1 MYKNTSHD
9 KIFGKLP
16 NAFEKRDGSKM
27 TDKNDWADQ
36 REFLLEKTL
45 PLLCG
50 GMPPKPEVVNVQS
63 TYAGSGNYLVAV
75 GTNEKTLTFEI
86 QILKPEKENGP
97 VLICGDLF
105 YCNEAV
111 TEEAKKRGFTVVR
124 FNRCALAGDNYR
136 IDRNHG
142 LYLIY
147 PELKFSAI
155 AAWAWGYQRCVD
167 ALEILGINTEN
178 VAIAG
183 HSRGGKTTLWA
194 AATDER
200 IKFVQSSCSGF
211 AGSGCFRY
219 EEIFDPEEIKDTNFG
234 DPRCE
239 NLVDMLGP
247 VPYWLGND
255 GKDIAEY
262 IGRENELPFD
272 MHFMKAAVAPRYLF
286 ESISVDDIWSNPRG
300 AYITHKAA
308 KEIFKVLGVED
319 NIVLSCRYGPHAH
332 TFNDFCRFF
341 DFIECSLQ
349 NKTYLWDNADQMFSY
364 MDIKDLI

>member
-27 TDKNDWADQ
+27 TDTKDWADQ
-36 REFLLEKTL
+36 RNFLLEKTL

-50 GMPPKPEVVNVQS
+50 GMPPKPETITVTQICADN
-63 TYAGSGNYLVAV
+63 YIIRAG
-75 GTNEKTLTFEI
+75 TTEKMIAFEM
-86 QILKPEKENGP
+86 QIRMPEKSSGP
-97 VLICGDLF
+97 VLICGDPYA
-105 YCNEAV
+105 YCNDEVIKEAHG
-111 TEEAKKRGFTVVR
+111 RGFTVVK
-124 FNRCALAGDNYR
+124 FNRCALAGDNYK

-178 VAIAG
+178 VAVAG

-219 EEIFDPEEIKDTNFG
+219 EETFDPEEVKDTNFG

-262 IGRENELPFD
+262 IGRENDLPFD

-286 ESISVDDIWSNPRG
+286 ESISVDDIWANPRG

-308 KEIFKVLGVED
+308 KEIFKFLGAED

-341 DFIECSLQ
+341 DFIECRLQ

-364 MDIKDLI
+364 MDISEII

>member
-1 MYKNTSHD
+1 MYKDTSHD

-16 NAFEKRDGSKM
+16 NALEKRDSNIFTSK
-27 TDKNDWADQ
+27 DNWADQ
-36 REFLLEKTL
+36 RNFLLEKTL

-50 GMPPKPEVVNVQS
+50 GMPPKPEVIKVTQVCNDFYIV
-63 TYAGSGNYLVAV
+63 TSG
-75 GTNEKTLTFEI
+75 TKDKTISFEM
-86 QILKPEKENGP
+86 QIKKPEKTSGP
-97 VLICGDLF
+97 ILICGDPYA
-105 YCNEAV
+105 YCNDEVVKEAHS
-111 TEEAKKRGFTVVR
+111 RGFTIVR
-124 FNRCALAGDNYR
+124 FNRCILAEDNYR

-147 PELKFSAI
+147 PNHKFSAI
-155 AAWAWGYQRCVD
+155 AAWAWGYQRCID

-178 VAIAG
+178 IAIAG

-219 EEIFDPEEIKDTNFG
+219 EEIFDPEKIKNTNFG

-262 IGRENELPFD
+262 VGREADLPFD
-272 MHFMKAAVAPRYLF
+272 MHFMKAAVAPRYLL
-286 ESISVDDIWSNPRG
+286 ETISLDDIWANPRG
-300 AYITHKAA
+300 SYITYKAA
-308 KEIFKVLGVED
+308 KEVYTVLGVSD
-319 NIVLSCRYGPHAH
+319 HIAMSCRYGPHAH
-332 TFNDFCRFF
+332 TPNDFARFF
-341 DFIECSLQ
+341 DFIECAIQ
-349 NKTYLWDNADQMFSY
+349 GKVYPWNNADQMFEY
-364 MDIKDLI
+364 LNIDEII

>member
-1 MYKNTSHD
+1 MYKDTSHD

-16 NAFEKRDGSKM
+16 DAFEMRDGHRM
-27 TDKNDWADQ
+27 TDCQDWNAQ

-50 GMPPKPEVVNVQS
+50 GMPPKPETVNVQS
-63 TYAGSGNYLVAV
+63 TYAGAGNYLVTV
-75 GTNEKTLTFEI
+75 GTSEKTLSFEM
-86 QILKPEKENGP
+86 QILRAEKENGP

-105 YCNEAV
+105 YCNEDV
-111 TEEAKKRGFTVVR
+111 VNEAKKRGITVVK
-124 FNRCALAGDNYR
+124 FNRCVLAGDNYR

-147 PELKFSAI
+147 PKLKFSAI
-155 AAWAWGYQRCVD
+155 AAWAWGYQRCID
-167 ALEILGINTEN
+167 ALEIIGVNTEN
-178 VAIAG
+178 IAIAG

-200 IKFVQSSCSGF
+200 IKFIQSSCSGF

-219 EEIFDPEEIKDTNFG
+219 EQIFDSEKVKDTDFL

-255 GKDIAEY
+255 GKDISEF

-286 ESISVDDIWSNPRG
+286 ESISVDDIWANPRG
-300 AYITHKAA
+300 TYITHKAA
-308 KEIFKVLGVED
+308 KEIFKFLGVED
-319 NIVLSCRYGPHAH
+319 HIVLSCRYGAHAH

-341 DFIECSLQ
+341 DFIDCSLQ
-349 NKTYLWDNADQMFSY
+349 GKTYLWDNADQMFSY
-364 MDIKDLI
+364 MDIKELF